1 MKPSNAQGVKRNF
14 AGLEKQGDGSQLEL
28 IGAGASKSLST
39 RAGAGQTLR
48 HRTVVR
54 IFLRCFPL
62 ATPPPSSSEP
72 PACAK
77 HAPSGI
83 SRAGVVPDPLDS
95 SRTHRKPP
103 IACSRNSTEKRSPKD
118 HDQGSNSRCLRQRPG
133 RGGPQG
139 RTRRGGGNR
148 PVVRLSG
155 RPPSPVRDTHQFWGT
170 HSTDL
175 HRSGPPGKS

>member
-1 MKPSNAQGVKRNF
+1 MLKGENETF

-54 IFLRCFPL
+54 IPLRCFPL

-77 HAPSGI
+77 HAPSDI

-103 IACSRNSTEKRSPKD
+103 IACSRNSTEKRSPK
-118 HDQGSNSRCLRQRPG
+118 
-133 RGGPQG
+133 
-139 RTRRGGGNR
+139 RRR
-148 PVVRLSG
+148 IS
-155 RPPSPVRDTHQFWGT
+155 
-170 HSTDL
+170 
-175 HRSGPPGKS
+175 